1 MSHLIRSIYST
12 LGVFAL
18 LVVASVAGTATAD
31 SFTYIERDGSK
42 VEVEA
47 RLVGSGQGRHILE
60 LADGQYRL
68 VAQAAVLKREVGE
81 GPKPMTPD
89 EVIEQ
94 LTAKFGRANF
104 RGYAEGHFVIGL
116 VLTEPLPKS
125 LETRAKVCLKK
136 SARFMA
142 NVERNFKAFTKRMRI
157 ETRPPTHPLV
167 LLVFETDDDFEKYN
181 NEITGGR
188 GMSAGSTAGFY
199 SPITNW
205 LAIRMSEC
213 LTFATPLHEAIHQ
226 QVFNQHV
233 LQRLAPTPAWF
244 NEGIA
249 TGFEGNGERI
259 NRGPSKV
266 STRYSRMAKRA
277 RNVDWQAIVDDDK
290 AFRGDVLAG
299 EAYVHAWSMHWLL
312 VSRYKD
318 EYVEY
323 VKLLAKKEPLQE
335 QSPSERRREFEQA
348 AGKSVSALQSEFP
361 KALESALKRQRLPKE
376 KPRRTGELTVQSNL
390 AEVKVLAIG
399 RAGLL
404 QTEGTIKNISAI
416 RPMTFHVV
424 VQTNSG
430 KYAEWVIPNLGINKT
445 TSLSRQLA
453 QKMMRNSPGGPS
465 TTFGIRVSAATPGSQ
480 QAKQWEAGKVPVPAY
495 R

>member
-1 MSHLIRSIYST
+1 MSQLIRHFCLVSMI
-12 LGVFAL
+12 FA
-18 LVVASVAGTATAD
+18 VCNVAATALAD
-31 SFTYIERDGSK
+31 KFTYVERDGSK

-47 RLVGSGQGRHILE
+47 RLVGSGRGQHVLE

-68 VAQAAVLKREVGE
+68 VAQAAVLKREISE
-81 GPKPMTPD
+81 GPEPLTPD
-89 EVIEQ
+89 QVIEQ
-94 LTAKFGRANF
+94 LATRFGRTNF

-116 VLTEPLPKS
+116 ILGEPLPKS
-125 LETRAKVCLKK
+125 LETRAKSCLKK
-136 SARFMA
+136 SARFMS

-167 LLVFETDDDFEKYN
+167 LLVFESDDDFEKYN
-181 NEITGGR
+181 SEITGGR
-188 GMSAGSTAGFY
+188 GMSAGATAGFY

-249 TGFEGNGERI
+249 TGFEGNGDRI

-266 STRYSRMAKRA
+266 SVRYSRMVHKAK
-277 RNVDWQAIVDDDK
+277 NIDWQDLVNGDK
-290 AFRGDVLAG
+290 AFRGDIFAG
-299 EAYVHAWSMHWLL
+299 EAYIHAWSMHWLL

-323 VKLLAKKEPLQE
+323 IRNLAKKTPFQE
-335 QSPSERRREFEQA
+335 QSASQRKSEFEDIF
-348 AGKSVSALQSEFP
+348 GKSTNDLQSEFP
-361 KALESALKRQRLPKE
+361 KALQSALKRQRLPKE
-376 KPRRTGELTVQSNL
+376 KPRRRGELTIQSNL
-390 AEVKVLAIG
+390 AEVTVMAIG
-399 RAGLL
+399 RGGLL
-404 QTEGTIKNISAI
+404 ETEGAIRNISAI
-416 RPMTFHVV
+416 RPMTFHIV

-430 KYAEWVIPNLGINKT
+430 KYADWVIPNLGINKT
-445 TSLSRQLA
+445 ARLPRQLA
-453 QKMMRNSPGGPS
+453 RKMMRGAPGGAS
-465 TTFGIRVSAATPGSQ
+465 TTFGIRVNSAAPTSENGR
-480 QAKQWEAGKVPVPAY
+480 QWKAGNTPVPTF